1 MSQLKVYKGDNQVYP
16 EIQTTSISNDV
27 DFMSPI
33 TVDVNGNAFCGITVI
48 EVEED
53 GFYIVDKNMN
63 AAFSS
68 LLEINNCS
76 INSGGT
82 TIISADT
89 TALENRISQL
99 ETVVSQLQNGLGVIK
114 ISIEN

>member
-1 MSQLKVYKGDNQVYP
+1 MNQLKIYKGDSQVFP

-68 LLEINNCS
+68 LLEINNS
-76 INSGGT
+76 GIGGGT

-99 ETVVSQLQNGLGVIK
+99 ETVVSQLQNALSTIK